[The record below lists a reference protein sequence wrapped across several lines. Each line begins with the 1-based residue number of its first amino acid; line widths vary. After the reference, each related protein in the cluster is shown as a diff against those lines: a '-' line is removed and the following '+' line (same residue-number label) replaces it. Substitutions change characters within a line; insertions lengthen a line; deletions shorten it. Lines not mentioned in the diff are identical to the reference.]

1 MSNGYSPQGGQGGGG
16 YPPQQGQPQYPQQGQ
31 QQGQPQYPQQ
41 GQQQGQPQYPQQ
53 GQQQGGP
60 QQQGG
65 YQQPSGQYRQGPTGP
80 RASFGQRLGAYVID
94 YLIFAVPLFLV
105 ATVLGVFSAATVE
118 FNPETGEIAS
128 SGGPGAGALLLFYLL
143 AIGAPLLYF
152 GYFEGGPT
160 GQTIGKKVLG
170 IRVIRKQDGQPLG
183 WGLAI
188 GRYFARALSSICLL
202 GYLWMLWDSEK
213 QTWHDKLTN
222 TVSVPLT
229 AYPLQQG
236 GGQQQNYGQY
246 R

>member
-1 MSNGYSPQGGQGGGG
+1 MSNGYPPQGGQGGGG
-16 YPPQQGQPQYPQQGQ
+16 YPPQQGQPQHPQQGQ

-41 GQQQGQPQYPQQ
+41 GQQQD
-53 GQQQGGP
+53 GP
-60 QQQGG
+60 QQGG
-65 YQQPSGQYRQGPTGP
+65 YQQPSGQYQQGPSGP